1 MLRYPTLLG
10 ALLLSVSPSC
20 SPAQEM
26 PRKPQTTTA
35 SQPAPDRPLGNDPV
49 GRYFGSSGDDA
60 NASSRLD
67 AAADAVRAADGYER
81 ARLPEILRSAG
92 LFPRLSHGTSE
103 LVVPVGHGS
112 GRRVLLRLPKGY
124 DPARAYPLLV
134 AYHSGGGAADG
145 MLSSAANMLG
155 GRADSFVVAA
165 PHHYRQTG
173 LDHPRPVS
181 SEHAEVIRTIK
192 ERVNIDS
199 DRVYVTGFSTGG
211 YTAWF
216 LATVEPDLFA
226 GAIPMAA
233 TFSVPMD
240 EPGLAEAFLPN
251 LRHLP
256 VLSVWGGRDT
266 LSVPGLNGRRTRD
279 TMSSLNR
286 RLGKML
292 GKAGLDNVIHHE
304 VPRAGH
310 GGYSPPAGPLARL
323 LESERVRAPR
333 PILHRFRYIHQGRAY
348 WVEGH
353 EWSGDLW
360 SDKWPPRGRKP
371 TDMLGEIRAE
381 AKQGASGTTLE
392 LATKHLADLTVW
404 LDDELIADWT
414 KPVTVVHGGRKVF
427 EGVVEPDLRVA
438 LAQAKRTRDLDRI
451 RWAGIRID
459 AETGKAR
466 VVTAEDDFPPVLRE
480 VLGR

>member
-1 MLRYPTLLG
+1 MPRLPTILV
-10 ALLLSVSPSC
+10 ALLASVAPSC

-26 PRKPQTTTA
+26 TETTTPSETA
-35 SQPAPDRPLGNDPV
+35 PAGARPAADGAV
-49 GRYFGSSGDDA
+49 ARYFASGSDDGLA
-60 NASSRLD
+60 
-67 AAADAVRAADGYER
+67 AAADAVRSADGYER
-81 ARLPEILRSAG
+81 GRLPEVLRAAG
-92 LFPRLSHGTSE
+92 LFPRLSAGTSE

-112 GRRVLLRLPKGY
+112 GRRVLLHLPKGY
-124 DPARAYPLLV
+124 DPGRAYPLLV

-145 MLSSAANMLG
+145 MLTSAVRMLG

-192 ERVNIDS
+192 ERVNVDS

-216 LATVEPDLFA
+216 LATTEPDLFA

-266 LSVPGLNGRRTRD
+266 LNVPGLNGRRTRD

-292 GKAGLDNVIHHE
+292 RKAGLDNVIHHE

-310 GGYSPPAGPLARL
+310 GGYSPPEGPLARV
-323 LESERVRAPR
+323 LESERARAPR
-333 PILHRFRYIHQGRAY
+333 PILHRFRYIHQGSAY

-353 EWSGDLW
+353 EWAGELW
-360 SDKWPPRGRKP
+360 VEPWPRGKKIP
-371 TDMLGEIRAE
+371 DLLGELRAD
-381 AKQGASGTTLE
+381 AASGAAGTTLTVD
-392 LATKHLADLTVW
+392 TKHLADLTVW
-404 LDDELIADWT
+404 LDDELVADWS

-427 EGVVEPDLRVA
+427 EGVVEPDLGVA

-459 AETGKAR
+459 TAAGKAR

>member
-1 MLRYPTLLG
+1 MRYPSILA

-26 PRKPQTTTA
+26 NRTPQTTA
-35 SQPAPDRPLGNDPV
+35 SKPTPDRPIGDGPV
-49 GRYFGSSGDDA
+49 ARYFSGRGDEASVSSLLAPAVDA
-60 NASSRLD
+60 VAG
-67 AAADAVRAADGYER
+67 AADYER
-81 ARLPEILRSAG
+81 SRLPEILHSAG
-92 LFPRLSHGTSE
+92 LFPAMPAGRSE

-112 GRRVLLRLPKGY
+112 GRRVLLQLPKSY
-124 DPARAYPLLV
+124 DPGRAWPLLV

-145 MLSSAANMLG
+145 MLPSAVRMLG
-155 GRADSFVVAA
+155 ARADDFVVAA

-181 SEHAEVIRTIK
+181 SEHAEMLRTIK
-192 ERVNIDS
+192 ERVNVDS

-216 LATVEPDLFA
+216 LATVQPDLFA
-226 GAIPMAA
+226 GAVPMAA

-266 LSVPGLNGRRTRD
+266 LNVPGLNGRRTRD

-286 RLGKML
+286 RLGPMFRSE
-292 GKAGLDNVIHHE
+292 GLEDVVHHE

-310 GGYSPPAGPLARL
+310 GGYSPPAGPLADVL
-323 LESERVRAPR
+323 TAERIHAPT
-333 PILHRFRYIHQGRAY
+333 PILHRFRYIHQGQAY

-360 SDKWPPRGRKP
+360 ADRWPPKGRSI
-371 TDMLGEIRAE
+371 TDLLGEIRAE
-381 AKQGASGTTLE
+381 ASNGPDGTVLE
-392 LATKHLADLTVW
+392 VMTRHLGDLTVW
-404 LDDELIADWT
+404 LDDALVADWS
-414 KPVTVVHGGRKVF
+414 KPVTVIHGGREVF
-427 EGVVEPDLRVA
+427 QGVVEPDLAVA
-438 LAQAKRTRDLDRI
+438 LSQARRTRDLDRI

-459 AETGKAR
+459 SGSGEAHVVKAG
-466 VVTAEDDFPPVLRE
+466 EDFPPVLRE